1 MTKKK
6 NLLTYIINS
15 NPVFFTLFLY
25 KYCYNVT
32 NIVITLQK
40 ISKLYVLNDYK
51 GAIQDYT
58 KDIEINPGLPPI
70 IVPVFKLDF

>member
-32 NIVITLQK
+32 KNIKIIRIKRLQR
-40 ISKLYVLNDYK
+40 S
-51 GAIQDYT
+51 YT
-58 KDIEINPGLPPI
+58 GLQQSYRT
-70 IVPVFKLDF
+70 